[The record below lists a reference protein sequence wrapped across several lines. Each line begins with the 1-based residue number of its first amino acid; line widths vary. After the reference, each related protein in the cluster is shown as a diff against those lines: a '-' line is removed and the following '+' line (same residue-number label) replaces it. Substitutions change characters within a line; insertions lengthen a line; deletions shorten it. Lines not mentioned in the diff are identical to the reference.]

1 MPMDRER
8 PRLDRDLRELLT
20 YLRDTF
26 RDAAS
31 RIDEYIVRNDPPQRG
46 REAPRDRGGWQNRDA
61 PREAA
66 RDNWRD
72 APQHRDAPSFRD
84 APHRDAPHRDAP
96 RDQGAWG
103 GGDDD
108 HGGRE
113 HAAPSEIHEP
123 LERLREEVRTIS
135 TDAPAME
142 PGLLRLHIEA
152 ITAETRQLQ
161 GRANDP
167 VDQEIAARI
176 MRALTAI
183 VSEHRPGH
191 VYGLARHHQTDWEE
205 MARRAR
211 DEIRERATDG
221 GAAPAGDRE
230 V

>member
-31 RIDEYIVRNDPPQRG
+31 RIDDYLVRNDPPMRG
-46 REAPRDRGGWQNRDA
+46 REMSRDRGPDRGPDRDRGGWQNRDA
-61 PREAA
+61 P

-72 APQHRDAPSFRD
+72 APQHRDAPQQRE
-84 APHRDAPHRDAP
+84 PR
-96 RDQGAWG
+96 RDQGGWG
-103 GGDDD
+103 AAEED
-108 HGGRE
+108 HGDRDHGT
-113 HAAPSEIHEP
+113 PSEIHEP

-135 TDAPAME
+135 NDAPEME
-142 PGLLRLHIEA
+142 SGLLRLHIEA

-161 GRANDP
+161 GRASDP
-167 VDQEIAARI
+167 IDQEIAARI

-211 DEIRERATDG
+211 DEIRERG
-221 GAAPAGDRE
+221 GEGRGPSAEPRE
-230 V
+230 G

>member
-31 RIDEYIVRNDPPQRG
+31 RIDEYIVRNDPPPRG

-61 PREAA
+61 PR
-66 RDNWRD
+66 DNWRD
-72 APQHRDAPSFRD
+72 APQHRDGPQFRD
-84 APHRDAPHRDAP
+84 APQHRNAPQHRDAP
-96 RDQGAWG
+96 RDQGHWG

-108 HGGRE
+108 NGGRDQGP
-113 HAAPSEIHEP
+113 PSEIHEP

-161 GRANDP
+161 GRASDP

-176 MRALTAI
+176 IRALTAI

-211 DEIRERATDG
+211 DEIRERGGESPDAATG
-221 GAAPAGDRE
+221 GRE
-230 V
+230 D